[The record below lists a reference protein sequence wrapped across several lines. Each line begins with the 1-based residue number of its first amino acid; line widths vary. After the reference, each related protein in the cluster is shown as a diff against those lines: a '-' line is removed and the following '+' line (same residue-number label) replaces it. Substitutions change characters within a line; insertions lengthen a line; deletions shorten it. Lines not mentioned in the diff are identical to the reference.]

1 MPLYK
6 YKIQNQKGEVLEDT
20 IQGTSEEEVA
30 ASLKKDGFQ
39 VLSVKL
45 PQKDVQL
52 FGRGISVGEKAEF
65 CRLLATMLRSGLS
78 IPEAVDIIKKES
90 TSKRLKSILADISY
104 QTRKGSSMSATLT
117 NYEKDFGVVF
127 LTMVR
132 AGEESGTLD
141 QSFDYLSKQLAASY
155 DLNQKVKAALMYP
168 AVVIVAMFGNALLM
182 FMFVLPRISEAFLK
196 MDIELPLY
204 TRIVLNT
211 GKFIGDNTVVVIIL
225 VFIAG
230 ILAII
235 MIAWSK
241 TRNMLLGLISKF
253 GVIRRIMDQIDIAR
267 FARTLSTLLKSGVSI
282 VQSLKVSAEGLGQQ
296 RLKKSALSFSEGV
309 ARGES
314 LSTIMTESKTGFP
327 SVVIQTI
334 KAGEKT
340 GTLEDVLLEMA
351 DFYEKEVDHSLKK
364 FTSLLEPVLMLMIGV
379 AVGIM
384 VIVMIA
390 PIYSIVGG
398 LQNTIDR

>member
-6 YKIQNQKGEVLEDT
+6 YKIQNDKGQVLEDT
-20 IQGTSEEEVA
+20 IQGNSEDEVA
-30 ASLKKDGFQ
+30 AALKKDGYT

-45 PQKDVQL
+45 PQKDVQIL
-52 FGRGISVGEKAEF
+52 SHGISVGEKAEF

-78 IPEAVDIIKKES
+78 VPEAVDIIKKE
-90 TSKRLKSILADISY
+90 TTNKRLKSILADISY
-104 QTRKGSSMSATLT
+104 QTRKGSSMSAAL
-117 NYEKDFGVVF
+117 NSYEKDFGLIF
-127 LTMVR
+127 LTMIK

-141 QSFDYLSKQLAASY
+141 QSFDYLSKQMAASY

-182 FMFVLPRISEAFLK
+182 FVFVLPRISEAFLK
-196 MDIELPLY
+196 MDIDLPVY
-204 TRIVLNT
+204 TRIVL
-211 GKFIGDNTVVVIIL
+211 GVGQFVGDNTVLVLVGTVVVGIIGI
-225 VFIAG
+225 FI
-230 ILAII
+230 
-235 MIAWSK
+235 IAWGK
-241 TRNMLLGLISKF
+241 TRRILLGLISKF
-253 GVIRRIMDQIDIAR
+253 GIIKKIMDQIDIAR

-282 VQSLKVSAEGLGQQ
+282 VESLKVSAEGLGQP
-296 RLKKSALSFSEGV
+296 RLKKSAVLFSEGV
-309 ARGES
+309 SKGKS
-314 LSTIMTESKTGFP
+314 LSMIMTETKTGFP

-364 FTSLLEPVLMLMIGV
+364 FTALLEPILMLLIGV

-398 LQNTIDR
+398 LQNTIER